1 MTGPVSTPIIFDV
14 SSLIASAAR
23 RTPNGVPRVELAYAK
38 HLIKTVGERLSFVAT
53 WGRFGRLM
61 REPTLTLVE
70 TLDALW
76 GGETPDPKLRAQA
89 AELGRR
95 SRGSLL
101 LRGHWWPDRTPADG
115 NRPHYLIVSHATLER
130 PRSLKWFK
138 ERTGANVICLIH
150 DLIPIEYPELVRT
163 GVPRRHHRRMT
174 SVAQLADTV
183 IANSAA
189 TAAAFRRRFT
199 TTGHRPPV
207 LVAPLGIDLPQPV
220 PTPQSVHR
228 PYFVCV
234 ATIEPRKNHSL
245 LLRVWER
252 LAAQLGRETP
262 RLLLIGRRGWHGW
275 EIVRTIDR
283 LARDPVLAEFVEVH
297 HRMPDRGVMQVL
309 SGACAL
315 LYPSWTEGYGLPV
328 AEALA
333 LGVPVLCSSLPALRE
348 VGRQVPEYLDPDDLS
363 GWEEAILDYARKGS
377 LRRQAQLTRLAAW
390 RAPSWDEHFRRLQ
403 PLIEASPEVARRR
416 HA

>member
-1 MTGPVSTPIIFDV
+1 MSGAPIIFDV

-38 HLIKTVGERLSFVAT
+38 HLIRTVGDRLSFVAT
-53 WGRFGRLM
+53 WGRFGQLM
-61 REPTLTLVE
+61 RKPTLALVE

-76 GGETPDPKLRAQA
+76 GGETADPKLRAQA
-89 AELGRR
+89 ADLGRK

-101 LRGHWWPDRTPADG
+101 LRGHGWPNRTHAG
-115 NRPHYLIVSHATLER
+115 GGRPHYLIVSHATLER
-130 PRSLKWFK
+130 PRSLRWFK

-189 TAAAFRRRFT
+189 TAAAFRGRFAA
-199 TTGHRPPV
+199 TGHRPPV
-207 LVAPLGIDLPQPV
+207 LVAPLGIDLQLPV
-220 PTPQSVHR
+220 PSPQSFHR

-234 ATIEPRKNHSL
+234 ATIEPRKNHVL

-252 LAAQLGRETP
+252 LAARLGRETP

-275 EIVRTIDR
+275 EIVRIIDR
-283 LARDPVLAEFVEVH
+283 LAQHPVLAEFVEVH
-297 HRMPDRGVMQVL
+297 NRMPDRGVARVL
-309 SGACAL
+309 AGARAL
-315 LYPSWTEGYGLPV
+315 LYPSLTEGYGLPV

-333 LGVPVLCSSLPALRE
+333 LGVPVLCSDLPVLRE
-348 VGRQVPEYLDPDDLS
+348 VGRDVPEYLDSGDLS

-377 LRRQAQLTRLAAW
+377 LRRQAQLSRLAAW
-390 RAPSWDEHFRRLQ
+390 RVPSWEEHFRRLQ
-403 PLIEASPEVARRR
+403 PLIGEAPPEVARRQY
-416 HA
+416 A

>member
-1 MTGPVSTPIIFDV
+1 MSAPIIFDV

-38 HLIKTVGERLSFVAT
+38 YLIRTVGERLSFVAT

-61 REPTLTLVE
+61 RKPTLALVE

-76 GGETPDPKLRAQA
+76 GGETPDPNLRAQA
-89 AELGRR
+89 ADLGRK
-95 SRGSLL
+95 SRGYLL
-101 LRGHWWPDRTPADG
+101 LRGHGWRANRTHAGG

-130 PRSLKWFK
+130 PRSLRWFK

-150 DLIPIEYPELVRT
+150 DLIPIEYPELVRA
-163 GVPRRHHRRMT
+163 GVPKLHHRRMT

-189 TAAAFRRRFT
+189 TAAAFRRRFAA
-199 TTGHRPPV
+199 TGLRPPV
-207 LVAPLGIDLPQPV
+207 LVAPLGIDLPQQV
-220 PTPQSVHR
+220 TSSQGFHR
-228 PYFVCV
+228 PYFVCI
-234 ATIEPRKNHSL
+234 ATIEPRKNHFL

-252 LAAQLGRETP
+252 LAAGLGRETP
-262 RLLLIGRRGWHGW
+262 RLLLIGRRGWYGW

-283 LARDPVLAEFVEVH
+283 LARHPVLAEFVEVH
-297 HRMPDRGVMQVL
+297 NRMPDREVVPVL
-309 SGACAL
+309 AGARAL

-333 LGVPVLCSSLPALRE
+333 QGVPVLCSDLPVLRE
-348 VGRQVPEYLDPDDLS
+348 VGREVPEYLDPDDVS

-390 RAPSWDEHFRRLQ
+390 RAPSWEEHFRRLQ
-403 PLIEASPEVARRR
+403 PLIDEAPREVARRQY
-416 HA
+416 A

>member
-1 MTGPVSTPIIFDV
+1 VSAPIIFDV

-38 HLIKTVGERLSFVAT
+38 HLIRTVGERLSFVAT

-61 REPTLTLVE
+61 REPTLALVE

-76 GGETPDPKLRAQA
+76 GGETPDPQLRAQA
-89 AELGRR
+89 ADLGRR
-95 SRGSLL
+95 ARGSLL
-101 LRGHWWPDRTPADG
+101 LRGHWRPNRPPAG
-115 NRPHYLIVSHATLER
+115 ANRPHYLIVSHATLER
-130 PRSLKWFK
+130 PRSLRWFK

-189 TAAAFRRRFT
+189 TAAAFRRRFAAT
-199 TTGHRPPV
+199 ALRPPV

-220 PTPQSVHR
+220 PVPPPLDR
-228 PYFVCV
+228 PYFVCL
-234 ATIEPRKNHSL
+234 ATIEPRKNHFL

-283 LARDPVLAEFVEVH
+283 LARHPVLARFVEVH
-297 HRMPDRGVMQVL
+297 NRMPDRGVARVL
-309 SGACAL
+309 AGARAL
-315 LYPSWTEGYGLPV
+315 LYPSRTEGYGLPV

-333 LGVPVLCSSLPALRE
+333 LGIPVLCSDLPVLHE
-348 VGRQVPEYLDPDDLS
+348 VGRDVPEYLDPDDVS
-363 GWEEAILDYARKGS
+363 GWESAILDYAGTGS
-377 LRRQAQLTRLAAW
+377 LRRRAQLGRLAAW
-390 RAPSWDEHFRRLQ
+390 RAPSWEDHFRRVER
-403 PLIEASPEVARRR
+403 LIDEAPPGVARRR
-416 HA
+416 YA